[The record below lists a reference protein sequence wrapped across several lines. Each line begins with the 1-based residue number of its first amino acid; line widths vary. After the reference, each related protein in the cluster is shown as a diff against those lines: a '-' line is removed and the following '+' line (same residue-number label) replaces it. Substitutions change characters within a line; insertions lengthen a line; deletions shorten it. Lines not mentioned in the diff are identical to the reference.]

1 MMNLA
6 LKEGGFK
13 IKIKIIFSTC
23 EMHNCNNNCSK
34 LNLKSRDLK
43 RLDINRINQYHKH
56 ISFIHSD
63 WRLAGKMKERG
74 IGGKWR

>member
-1 MMNLA
+1 
-6 LKEGGFK
+6 
-13 IKIKIIFSTC
+13 
-23 EMHNCNNNCSK
+23 MHNCNNNCSK

-43 RLDINRINQYHKH
+43 RLDINRINQYHKY